1 MSAGMV
7 KASDTRALAVATIAA
22 ARALCAKVAG
32 GGGPP
37 PQVVA
42 PGDAELQAI
51 AADLAA
57 RRDAAIRADD
67 AEAVAAAIEAAI
79 LLEPDDPDLHGL
91 AANVLTRVFQANLR
105 VGPDAAAIFPSYRVY
120 RRGLRHLEI
129 FLRRSDD
136 VSGPGFVFSFVNGP
150 NGFFAPRASRPG

>member
-22 ARALCAKVAG
+22 ARGAVREVAG
-32 GGGPP
+32 GWLGPP

-79 LLEPDDPDLHGL
+79 LLDRTTRTVHGL
-91 AANVLTRVFQANLR
+91 AANADCAASSRRTCGSAPRGGDLSVLPGLPARLR
-105 VGPDAAAIFPSYRVY
+105 TSKSSSAAAMTSAG
-120 RRGLRHLEI
+120 RG
-129 FLRRSDD
+129 SSS
-136 VSGPGFVFSFVNGP
+136 VS
-150 NGFFAPRASRPG
+150 